1 MIGGLFL
8 SGGDC
13 SSLAEANEGQD
24 SENDYNCSNKPY
36 DAVHVS
42 LLMNADITN

>member
-1 MIGGLFL
+1 MMAAFF
-8 SGGDC
+8 SPVGDC